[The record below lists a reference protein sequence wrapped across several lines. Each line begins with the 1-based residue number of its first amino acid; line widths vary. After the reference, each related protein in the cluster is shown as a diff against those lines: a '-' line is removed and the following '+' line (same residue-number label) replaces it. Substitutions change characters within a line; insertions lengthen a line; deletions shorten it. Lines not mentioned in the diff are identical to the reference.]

1 MVQAIVVVDVNIRT
15 KITALL
21 PPAASI
27 RPANLPQH
35 HNPGSLHLLIFKTWQ
50 QSHGGFRSESEQAQI
65 RKRVFRESQ

>member
-1 MVQAIVVVDVNIRT
+1 LQHCLGILSSLHFARRSASVPWFRRSWWVDVNLST

-35 HNPGSLHLLIFKTWQ
+35 HNPGSSHLLIFKT
-50 QSHGGFRSESEQAQI
+50 
-65 RKRVFRESQ
+65 